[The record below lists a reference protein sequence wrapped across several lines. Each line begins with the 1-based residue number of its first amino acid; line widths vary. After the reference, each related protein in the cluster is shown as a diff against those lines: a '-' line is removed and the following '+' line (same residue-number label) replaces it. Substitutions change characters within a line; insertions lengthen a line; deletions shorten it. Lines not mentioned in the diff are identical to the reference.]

1 MSPVPL
7 VLYHQP
13 EDGVAVLTLNRPEK
27 LNALSTALLA
37 EFAAALDRAEADPA
51 VRVVI
56 LTGAGE
62 KAFAAGADIAEYQ
75 GRREKAFMDF
85 QFAGRRINDR
95 LEAFPK
101 PTIAAVNG
109 YALGGGFEIVLCCDV
124 IVVSTTARL
133 GLPEGLLGLSPGGG
147 GTQRLLRSLGR
158 HVTADLVLTA
168 GRMKGERAF
177 QLGLAAAL
185 CAPEALLETALDKA
199 RAMLKLGPLA
209 LAEMKRLVRIGAD
222 AALPTAL
229 ALEQEVLFRLY
240 CSADGQEGI
249 DAFLEK
255 RSPNFKGA

>member
-1 MSPVPL
+1 MAL
-7 VLYHQP
+7 VLFDKP
-13 EDGVAVLTLNRPEK
+13 ESGVGLLTLNRPDK
-27 LNALSTALLA
+27 LNALSTPLLDELSLALNA
-37 EFAAALDRAEADPA
+37 AEADPD

-56 LTGAGE
+56 LTGAGD
-62 KAFAAGADIAEYQ
+62 KAFAAGADIAEYR

-85 QFAGRRINDR
+85 QFAGRRVNDR

-109 YALGGGFEIVLCCDV
+109 YALGGGFEIALCCDA
-124 IVVSTTARL
+124 IVVSTGARL

-147 GTQRLLRSLGR
+147 GTQRLIRSLGR
-158 HVTADLVLTA
+158 HVAADLLLTA
-168 GRMKGERAF
+168 GRLKGDRAF

-185 CAPEALLETALDKA
+185 CEPDALMETALGKA
-199 RAMLKLGPLA
+199 RAMLKVAPLA

-240 CSADGQEGI
+240 CSADGQEGV

-255 RSPNFKGA
+255 RAPQFKGA